1 MFIVI
6 LMMGKTVTASVLERP
21 IGIVEDEDYCDLV
34 SKRDFPEIF
43 SKGRA
48 IEVLADIFTKSGLYD
63 DFSERK
69 G

>member
-6 LMMGKTVTASVLERP
+6 LMMGQEITASVLERSTKTM
-21 IGIVEDEDYCDLV
+21 EDEDYCDLV
-34 SKRDFPEIF
+34 LKRDFPEVF

-48 IEVLADIFTKSGLYD
+48 IEVLADIFEKSGLYE
-63 DFSERK
+63 DFAKRL